1 MRYLIDGYNLF
12 FKIQQNV
19 LPLQKK
25 RAHFLED
32 LDHEIAAL
40 NMHATLVFDSH
51 QTQAE
56 IFPSSK
62 KMEALEV
69 VFSPENLSADLY
81 ILELLSW
88 DSHQTTLVSSDREL
102 TIKATYL
109 GAKTQSIEEF
119 IALILR
125 RRAKSTPNAHNK
137 AELRES
143 DAHLKRLLKI
153 FEKKLLED
161 ENA

>member
-25 RAHFLED
+25 RDTFLED
-32 LDHEIAAL
+32 LDVEIAAL
-40 NMHATLVFDSH
+40 RINATLVFDSH
-51 QTQAE
+51 QEHAD
-56 IFPSSK
+56 IFPSS
-62 KMEALEV
+62 MQMQALEV
-69 VFSPENLSADLY
+69 VFSPKHLSADGY

-88 DSHQTTLVSSDREL
+88 DSHQTTLVTSDREL
-102 TIKATYL
+102 SLKATHL
-109 GAKTQSIEEF
+109 GAQTTTIEEF

-125 RRAKSTPNAHNK
+125 RRAKLEKTEESKP
-137 AELRES
+137 ELRES

-153 FEKKLLED
+153 FEKRLSED